1 MNNEKKIAGI
11 YIRVST
17 EDQAREG
24 FSLPEQEKR
33 LRAMCEYK
41 GYEIYK
47 IYKDAGISAKTG
59 NHRPAFEELLED
71 IKNKKCNTIVVLKLD
86 RLTRSVYDMEHI
98 MKFLDENN
106 AYLDCANDDINT
118 TNANGKMVARLLTTV
133 SQNEIERTSE
143 RTKIGLAGAIASGHI
158 PHKSPLGYKRDGKIL
173 VPDLSTK
180 DVIIRIFNLYNEGNS
195 YQTIA
200 NIFKK
205 EEVLGRTNWYDSTIQ
220 KILENEIYKGDFVHG
235 KRTKNP
241 TYYKDVVEPLVSKE
255 LWEECQVQK
264 KKNSRS
270 YKRTLTYLFLQKL
283 SCPKCGRILGGK
295 ATTKK
300 NGNSYYY
307 YYCNDCKLTIK
318 ETEIEEEIEHF
329 INDIYEYD
337 SVVNQTL
344 LPMIKTKIENPKEE
358 IQKEISNQNQKLERI
373 KKAYVNG
380 TFTLVEY
387 DEERKIVETTIIEL
401 ENRLNECEVCDV
413 LQFTPEDILIKR
425 DIDYINQI
433 LYPEEYK
440 ERNFTWEELTREE
453 KANLIMN
460 YIDEIKLYETSN
472 HRCKVD
478 EIFFRESIAKPC
490 NELYDAGYIDKR
502 DYALMGNVVT
512 KLRFSEYLP
521 FEKVSEHIF
530 RLREFYNVGYFEATY
545 YYNDKVM
552 FFNGYEERRIV
563 RIFPLEDYRKM
574 DKLERLKLG
583 VIYVIDGDKSILED
597 EENVFEYI
605 PPVVNSTEYE
615 LDEKFRKKREQMKK
629 EFEEM
634 KSKLKKKE

>member
-1 MNNEKKIAGI
+1 MI
-11 YIRVST
+11 
-17 EDQAREG
+17 
-24 FSLPEQEKR
+24 
-33 LRAMCEYK
+33 
-41 GYEIYK
+41 
-47 IYKDAGISAKTG
+47 
-59 NHRPAFEELLED
+59 
-71 IKNKKCNTIVVLKLD
+71 
-86 RLTRSVYDMEHI
+86 
-98 MKFLDENN
+98 
-106 AYLDCANDDINT
+106 
-118 TNANGKMVARLLTTV
+118 
-133 SQNEIERTSE
+133 
-143 RTKIGLAGAIASGHI
+143 
-158 PHKSPLGYKRDGKIL
+158 
-173 VPDLSTK
+173 
-180 DVIIRIFNLYNEGNS
+180 
-195 YQTIA
+195 
-200 NIFKK
+200 
-205 EEVLGRTNWYDSTIQ
+205 
-220 KILENEIYKGDFVHG
+220 
-235 KRTKNP
+235 
-241 TYYKDVVEPLVSKE
+241 
-255 LWEECQVQK
+255 VQK

-270 YKRTLTYLFLQKL
+270 YKRTLEYLFLQKL
-283 SCPKCGRILGGK
+283 RCPKCNRILGGK

-300 NGNSYYY
+300 NGKAYFY

-318 ETEIEEEIEHF
+318 ESEIEKEIEHF
-329 INDIYEYD
+329 IDDINEYD

-380 TFTLVEY
+380 TFKLEEY
-387 DEERKIVETTIIEL
+387 DEERKIVETTITEL

-453 KANLIMN
+453 KANLVMN

-472 HRCKVD
+472 HKCKVD

-490 NELYDAGYIDKR
+490 NELYDAGYIDKK

-521 FEKVSEHIF
+521 FDKVSQHIF

-545 YYNDKVM
+545 YYNNKVM

-574 DKLERLKLG
+574 DKIEQLKLG
-583 VIYVIDGDKSILED
+583 VIYVKDGDKSILED

-615 LDEKFRKKREQMKK
+615 LDEESKKKREQIEK

-634 KSKLKKKE
+634 KSKLDKEE